1 MLEVGKILKA
11 HGIRGDVKIEC
22 FTDSPEALTG
32 IKRFYV
38 EGTEYKAERIKPFG
52 AFALIKLV
60 GIDDMNLA
68 ETLRN
73 KTISAKK
80 EDMPEPKDGA
90 FYIDDLIGCSVFDD
104 RGTRHGIVEDILQ
117 YGSADVFLSRE
128 NGKTIMFP
136 HLKKV
141 VKEIV
146 IKEKRIVV
154 FKEEFDKVAVYED

>member
-1 MLEVGKILKA
+1 MLEIGKILKA
-11 HGIRGDVKIEC
+11 HGIRGDVKVEC
-22 FTDSPEALTG
+22 FTDSPEVLKG

-38 EGTEYKAERIKPFG
+38 GGKEYKAERIKPFG
-52 AFALIKLV
+52 GFALIKLV

-80 EDMPEPKDGA
+80 EDMPEPNDGA
-90 FYIDDLIGCSVFDD
+90 FYIDDLIGCSVSDD
-104 RGTRHGIVEDILQ
+104 SGTMIGTVEEILQ
-117 YGSADVFLSRE
+117 YGSADVFLLRKD
-128 NGKTIMFP
+128 GKTVMFP

-141 VKEIV
+141 VKEV
-146 IKEKRIVV
+146 AIKEKRIIV

>member
-11 HGIRGDVKIEC
+11 HGIKGDVKVEC
-22 FTDSPEALTG
+22 FTDSPDALKG

-38 EGTEYKAERIKPFG
+38 EGQEYKAERVKPFG

-73 KTISAKK
+73 KTLSAKK
-80 EDMPEPKDGA
+80 EDMPEPNDGA

-104 RGTRHGIVEDILQ
+104 SGIRHGIVEDILQ
-117 YGSADVFLSRE
+117 YGSADVFLLRE